1 MSQVKN
7 VHVWIVAMILHSLH
21 LDPSFFPPLCSV
33 SLRLSLFPFT
43 LAFPPSP
50 FLPIFPLFLYPYM
63 GKTLLCV
70 GKHLICSSFLITTII
85 RELKVDS
92 KLKEAL
98 FNHWFSFLKA
108 VRCLLSV

>member
-1 MSQVKN
+1 MDSGYDIAQLTFRPF
-7 VHVWIVAMILHSLH
+7 I
-21 LDPSFFPPLCSV
+21 FPPLCFCLS
-33 SLRLSLFPFT
+33 SSLSLFPFT
-43 LAFPPSP
+43 LPFPPSP

-70 GKHLICSSFLITTII
+70 GKHLICSNFLITSII

-98 FNHWFSFLKA
+98 FSHWFSF
-108 VRCLLSV
+108 